1 MRPKKTSAAGQ
12 SITVYTDASFDP
24 NEKRGVYGWV
34 SPCSDNQQPDHWVG
48 MRKAPSV
55 NQLEVLAAIAAV
67 MAHPDAH
74 DVTLYTDSHAVIV
87 AFEKASRSET
97 VKGVPSAR
105 VEALHE
111 VLQHVSVDVR
121 KVAAHT
127 TDYWNN
133 VIDRVVRAVMRR
145 LEVEADQVHLPKQDV
160 VQAALDEA
168 RRTSN
173 ETARKAERDAAEQAA
188 KSAAAEAQQHED
200 EKADRFVRSGLE
212 SQPGLAPVSAAA
224 DSATHLTAALSAELL
239 AASAAERAVP
249 DYLAPTSAGALSPL
263 FGAGAEVAA
272 ELAAAGLGEGH
283 GDGDADS
290 TDAADETEETWS
302 DPFAVPVQTRRSVDA
317 RSARQRPASAPIA
330 SDLASTPA
338 AAPINSIFDLVAE
351 ASSAADSAEAAASHV
366 DEADVALFD
375 TADADGGSF
384 GPGQFGTGQFDT
396 GQFDAGQFDARSFD
410 IGAAAAAPLD
420 SADSQAARFASG
432 EFETTDFGIFSSE
445 ASAEPTMTYSS
456 AAPATREDDL
466 LQHPASAR
474 SNDLGRPTD
483 ADVFSVP
490 RSSDPFVLLDQLQ
503 LENQQLRHEHAV
515 LREAL
520 EIMLRDRRA

>member
-34 SPCSDNQQPDHWVG
+34 RPCSDDQQPDHWVG

-87 AFEKASRSET
+87 AFEKALRSET
-97 VKGVPSAR
+97 VKGVPSVR

-145 LEVEADQVHLPKQDV
+145 LEVEADQVHLPRQDV

-200 EKADRFVRSGLE
+200 EKADRFVRSGLGPE
-212 SQPGLAPVSAAA
+212 SQAGLASVSTAA
-224 DSATHLTAALSAELL
+224 DSATQLTAALSAELL
-239 AASAAERAVP
+239 AASAAEREVP

-272 ELAAAGLGEGH
+272 ELAAAGLGDGH

-290 TDAADETEETWS
+290 TDAADEPEETWS
-302 DPFAVPVQTRRSVDA
+302 DPFAVPVQTRHSVDA
-317 RSARQRPASAPIA
+317 RSARQRPASAHI
-330 SDLASTPA
+330 SSELASTPA
-338 AAPINSIFDLVAE
+338 AAPIDSILDLVAE
-351 ASSAADSAEAAASHV
+351 ASSPTESVEAAPSNI
-366 DEADVALFD
+366 DEVDVALFN
-375 TADADGGSF
+375 TADADGGPF
-384 GPGQFGTGQFDT
+384 DPGQFDP
-396 GQFDAGQFDARSFD
+396 GQFDATSFH
-410 IGAAAAAPLD
+410 IGAASAAPLD
-420 SADSQAARFASG
+420 SADSQEARFASS

-456 AAPATREDDL
+456 APPASREDDL

>member
-1 MRPKKTSAAGQ
+1 MRPKKTSAAGE

-34 SPCSDNQQPDHWVG
+34 RPCPDGQQPDHWVG

-67 MAHPDAH
+67 MAHADAH
-74 DVTLYTDSHAVIV
+74 DITLYTDSHAVIV
-87 AFEKASRSET
+87 AFEKATRSEA

-133 VIDRVVRAVMRR
+133 VVDRVVRAVMRR
-145 LEVEADQVHLPKQDV
+145 LEVDADQVHLPKQDV

-188 KSAAAEAQQHED
+188 KSAAAEAQQHEL
-200 EKADRFVRSGLE
+200 EKADRLAGLTSSMSEPGRTSEQASTLDLSPHGVRDASL
-212 SQPGLAPVSAAA
+212 
-224 DSATHLTAALSAELL
+224 AALPAELL
-239 AASAAERAVP
+239 AETAAELEVP

-272 ELAAAGLGEGH
+272 ELAAAGLGPESAGGADGH
-283 GDGDADS
+283 A
-290 TDAADETEETWS
+290 DAADAAVEPEETWA
-302 DPFAVPVQTRRSVDA
+302 DPFAVPVRAEHPVSV
-317 RSARQRPASAPIA
+317 RSARAQSAGPQ
-330 SDLASTPA
+330 STPA
-338 AAPINSIFDLVAE
+338 PAASQRAPISAVPAPAASIFDLLADAE
-351 ASSAADSAEAAASHV
+351 VTADAELTFTPVETSLQNA
-366 DEADVALFD
+366 EEPDVALFD
-375 TADADGGSF
+375 IAGADA
-384 GPGQFGTGQFDT
+384 P
-396 GQFDAGQFDARSFD
+396 SFD
-410 IGAAAAAPLD
+410 PD
-420 SADSQAARFASG
+420 EFSPD
-432 EFETTDFGIFSSE
+432 EFEAEPSTATDFSIFSSE
-445 ASAEPTMTYSS
+445 TSAEQTVTYSS
-456 AAPATREDDL
+456 SAPAGRENDL
-466 LQHPASAR
+466 LQHPASPR
-474 SNDLGRPTD
+474 SNELGHPAG
-483 ADVFSVP
+483 ADVFSMP

-520 EIMLRDRRA
+520 EIMLRDRRG

>member
-34 SPCSDNQQPDHWVG
+34 SPCSDDQQPDHWVG

-188 KSAAAEAQQHED
+188 KSAAAEAQQHEV

-212 SQPGLAPVSAAA
+212 PQAGLAPVSTAA
-224 DSATHLTAALSAELL
+224 DSATQLTASLSAELL
-239 AASAAERAVP
+239 AASAAEREVP
-249 DYLAPTSAGALSPL
+249 DYLAPTSAGVLSPL

-272 ELAAAGLGEGH
+272 ELAAAGLGDGH
-283 GDGDADS
+283 GDGGADS
-290 TDAADETEETWS
+290 TDAADEPEETWS
-302 DPFAVPVQTRRSVDA
+302 DPFAVPVQTRRSADA
-317 RSARQRPASAPIA
+317 RSARQRPASAHI
-330 SDLASTPA
+330 SSELASTPA
-338 AAPINSIFDLVAE
+338 VAPIDSIFDLVAE
-351 ASSAADSAEAAASHV
+351 ASSTTESVEAAPSNIDEV
-366 DEADVALFD
+366 DVTLFNTADVGGGPFD
-375 TADADGGSF
+375 
-384 GPGQFGTGQFDT
+384 PGQFDT
-396 GQFDAGQFDARSFD
+396 AQFDPDQFDATSFD
-410 IGAAAAAPLD
+410 IGAASAAPLD
-420 SADSQAARFASG
+420 SADSQETRFASS